1 MESRLRPR
9 CLQMEYHMFLT
20 HSNLL
25 PQYRLANKKNE
36 TSLSSAT
43 LMNIN
48 AVLELSAQRK
58 HSIRLPS

>member
-25 PQYRLANKKNE
+25 PQYRLANKKMRYRKFSTIDEHQRSLGALCTTE
-36 TSLSSAT
+36 TF
-43 LMNIN
+43 
-48 AVLELSAQRK
+48 
-58 HSIRLPS
+58 